1 VLTNIRYILLCA
13 LKDRLFYGLLLLLLA
28 IALLSGML
36 GGTSFIEEKEMS
48 VVFTAAASR
57 LMLVIASVVFVC
69 FYVQSS
75 FDNKHMDVMLS
86 RPISR
91 DQVVLS
97 HWLGFALI
105 SVLMV
110 IPVTLCLVYINPPN
124 SDGLWLWSISML
136 WELWIVVGFALFASL
151 ILSSAVVSVLA
162 TLAFYVASR
171 MMILFI
177 MTAERVTASGKMP
190 GVRQTIE
197 GISTLMPRLDLFAH
211 SEWLIYGMHEK
222 YPFSLLMG
230 QTCLFVSLLILLC
243 IFDFRKKQF

>member
-1 VLTNIRYILLCA
+1 MLTNIRYILLCA

-36 GGTSFIEEKEMS
+36 GSTSFIEEKEMT

-57 LMLVIASVVFVC
+57 LVLVIASVVFVC

-91 DQVVLS
+91 YKVVLS

-110 IPVTLCLVYINPPN
+110 IPVTLCLVFIDPPSN
-124 SDGLWLWSISML
+124 DGLWLWSISML

-177 MTAERVTASGKMP
+177 MTAERVSASGKMS
-190 GVRQTIE
+190 GVRQTID

-211 SEWLIYGMHEK
+211 SEWLVYGMHEK
-222 YPFSLLMG
+222 YSFALLIG
-230 QTCLFVSLLILLC
+230 QTCLFVSLLITLC
-243 IFDFRKKQF
+243 IVDFRKKQF